1 MTVAQIIE
9 WTFMDPLETRSGTKC
24 PEEQAS
30 PAWLAAPATNAED
43 TTE

>member
-9 WTFMDPLETRSGTKC
+9 WTFMDPLETRSGARC

-30 PAWLAAPATNAED
+30 LQLAAPAKNVED